1 MEFEYDKKWI
11 PLKLPELDS
20 NILNG
25 LTLLETVDI
34 PVLKALSTSSCDEI
48 TPYKGAIQS
57 YLDSQ

>member
-11 PLKLPELDS
+11 PLKLPDESKGLDS

-48 TPYKGAIQS
+48 TPYKGAI
-57 YLDSQ
+57 